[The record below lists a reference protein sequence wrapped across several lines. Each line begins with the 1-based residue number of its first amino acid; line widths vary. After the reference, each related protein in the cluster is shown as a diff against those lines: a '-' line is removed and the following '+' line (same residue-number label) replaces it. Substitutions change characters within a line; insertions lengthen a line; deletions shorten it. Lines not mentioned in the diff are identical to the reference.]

1 MTWRIIFSFKKKI
14 EIYIFN
20 VNLDINMVKSKSNKL
35 IVETV
40 KKKISYSKNILFNQ
54 LKWAILKCNLIGL
67 KECSGI

>member
-1 MTWRIIFSFKKKI
+1 MTWRIIFSLKKKI

-20 VNLDINMVKSKSNKL
+20 VNLDINTVKSKSNKL

-40 KKKISYSKNILFNQ
+40 KKKISNSKNILFNQ

>member
-1 MTWRIIFSFKKKI
+1 MTWRIIFSLKKKI

-40 KKKISYSKNILFNQ
+40 KKKN
-54 LKWAILKCNLIGL
+54 
-67 KECSGI
+67 